1 MILVLRGQQRHM
13 LLVLRVQQKHALLVL
28 RDQQTAKQQTVNS
41 KTAKFD
47 SYDNFLI
54 FTCSTYEI

>member
-28 RDQQTAKQQTVNS
+28 RDQQTAKKQTVNS
-41 KTAKFD
+41 KTAKVD
-47 SYDNFLI
+47 NYENFLI
-54 FTCSTYEI
+54 FTCSTY